1 VLCCAIMESLSL
13 CATVGIS
20 TRRVVLSPTLLQL
33 SRLPAA
39 LSGLTHTPTA
49 HLRDLSVAGA
59 AYRGLIAAAG
69 YSLGNSPTT
78 HDILVVTRVAL
89 SFVNPLTLTP
99 LLSPRPAHTVF
110 LNTTTTTFLEPG
122 TLPRTPTGDTPCVAR
137 SVILTYATSCILD
150 NPSYN
155 TVGIPC

>member
-1 VLCCAIMESLSL
+1 MLCCAIMESLSP
-13 CATVGIS
+13 CAVVGIS
-20 TRRVVLSPTLLQL
+20 SRRVVLSPTSLQL
-33 SRLPAA
+33 LRLPAA
-39 LSGLTHTPTA
+39 LSGLTLTPTA

-78 HDILVVTRVAL
+78 RDILLVTRVAL
-89 SFVNPLTLTP
+89 SFVNPLTLT
-99 LLSPRPAHTVF
+99 PRPAHTVF